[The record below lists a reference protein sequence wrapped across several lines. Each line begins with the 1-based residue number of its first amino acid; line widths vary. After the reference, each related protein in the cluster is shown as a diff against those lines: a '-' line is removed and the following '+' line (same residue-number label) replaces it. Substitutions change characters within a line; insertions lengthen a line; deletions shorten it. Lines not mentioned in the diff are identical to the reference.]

1 MTIQTRQELAQQL
14 FRGTGVELGV
24 AWGEFSE
31 QILRQQ
37 VLLISVEL
45 KQVSESLYQWTG
57 AGPVMMPEPFHHVNK
72 LYSIDRW
79 TEAHHGMEEYLRA
92 LNRLAEFG
100 QRSTVLR
107 ATFEEALGLFEP
119 ESLDFV
125 YVDGYAHTGQEG
137 GKTLEDWWPK
147 IQPGGVM
154 AGHDYDPL
162 FQPTIDAVD
171 AFVTR
176 HGLEMHLT
184 GEEKLRSWW
193 VVKGGK

>member
-1 MTIQTRQELAQQL
+1 MKTRQELAQHL

-31 QILRQQ
+31 VILRAKTPLP
-37 VLLISVEL
+37 LLPPNAQLPSL
-45 KQVSESLYQWTG
+45 WDGMSQSEIRSSL
-57 AGPVMMPEPFHHVNK
+57 PNVDR

-79 TEAHHGMEEYLRA
+79 TEAHHDTDEYLQA
-92 LNRLAEFG
+92 LTRLSHYG
-100 QRSTVLR
+100 RRSVVLR
-107 ATFEEALGLFEP
+107 ATFDAGAVLFEP

-147 IQPGGVM
+147 IKPGGVL
-154 AGHDYDPL
+154 AGHDYDAL

-171 AFVTR
+171 AFVAR
-176 HGLEMHLT
+176 HRLEMHLT
-184 GEEKLRSWW
+184 EEAKLRSWW
-193 VVKGGK
+193 VVKQG

>member
-1 MTIQTRQELAQQL
+1 MNTMTIQTRQELAQQL

-31 QILRQQ
+31 QILSAR
-37 VLLISVEL
+37 VPIKIGHSM
-45 KQVSESLYQWTG
+45 SHFC
-57 AGPVMMPEPFHHVNK
+57 GPHCVGR

-92 LNRLAEFG
+92 LNRLAAFG
-100 QRSTVLR
+100 TRSMVLR
-107 ATFEEALGLFEP
+107 ATFEAAAVLFEP
-119 ESLDFV
+119 GGLDFV

-147 IQPGGVM
+147 IKPGGVM

-171 AFVTR
+171 AFVAR
-176 HGLEMHLT
+176 HGLELHLT
-184 GEEKLRSWW
+184 GEAKLRSWW
-193 VVKGGK
+193 VVKGK

>member
-1 MTIQTRQELAQQL
+1 MKTRQELARQL
-14 FRGTGVELGV
+14 FKGTGVELGV

-31 QILRQQ
+31 EILRQQ
-37 VLLISVEL
+37 MLFIPLDLE
-45 KQVSESLYQWTG
+45 KVSEGLYQWQGTG
-57 AGPVMMPEPFHHVNK
+57 PIMLSTALDCVHK

-79 TEAHHGMEEYLRA
+79 TEPHHGMDEYLRA
-92 LNRLAEFG
+92 LNRLANYG
-100 QRSTVLR
+100 RRSTVLR
-107 ATFEEALGLFEP
+107 ATFEEARVLFQDGA
-119 ESLDFV
+119 LDFV

-171 AFVTR
+171 AFVAR
-176 HGLEMHLT
+176 HGLELHLT
-184 GEEKLRSWW
+184 DGEHLASWW
-193 VVKGGK
+193 VVKK

>member
-1 MTIQTRQELAQQL
+1 MTLQTRQELAQHL

-31 QILRQQ
+31 EILKAQMLYLPMDLEK
-37 VLLISVEL
+37 VG
-45 KQVSESLYQWTG
+45 ESLYRWKG
-57 AGPVMMPEPFHHVNK
+57 SGPIREPYALPCVDK

-79 TEAHHGMEEYLRA
+79 NDPHHSIHEYHRA
-92 LNRLAEFG
+92 LKTLADFG

-107 ATFEEALGLFEP
+107 ATFEEGLVLFQP

-137 GKTLEDWWPK
+137 GKTLHDWWPK
-147 IQPGGVM
+147 IKPGGVL
-154 AGHDYDPL
+154 AGHDYGPL

-171 AFVTR
+171 AFVAQ
-176 HGLEMHLT
+176 HGLEMYLT
-184 GEEKLRSWW
+184 GEAKLRSWW
-193 VVKGGK
+193 VVKP